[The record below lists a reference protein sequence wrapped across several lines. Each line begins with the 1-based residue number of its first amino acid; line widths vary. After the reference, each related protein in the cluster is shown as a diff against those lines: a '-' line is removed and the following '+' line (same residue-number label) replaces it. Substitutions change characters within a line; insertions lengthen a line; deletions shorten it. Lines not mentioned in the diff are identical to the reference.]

1 LNVEPLNPGYN
12 KMIRLFRQYVSPR
25 KIIFIIGEGILI
37 FLGVTL
43 ASFFL
48 LGRDIGIEGV
58 LEMFWPKVLLVS
70 IITQLSLYLN
80 DLYEF
85 KIMDSSINL
94 ASRLIQSIGITSITL
109 AIIYFLWPD
118 VIIGRWIFFAS
129 LIVLL
134 LFLVSWRLLYS
145 LVIRRKLFAE
155 KAIILGSGELARDM
169 LHEITSRKDLSYDI
183 VCAIANE
190 KNQDM
195 KDQFRD
201 MSVHYGFDNIC
212 NLAEAENVKSVIV
225 ALDEKRGI
233 LPYEE
238 LLKCKVKGMD
248 IIDGESF
255 YERITGKLLVE
266 KINPSWL
273 IFADGFVKS
282 KVSRAVK
289 RLVGLLLSTLM
300 LVLLSPL
307 ILLVAIAIKLDS
319 PGAALFSQERVGEYG
334 KTYTLHKFRSMRADA
349 EKESGP
355 VWASEED
362 PRVTRMG
369 KIIRKLRIDE
379 LPQLWNVF
387 KGDMSFVGPRPERP
401 VFVEKLKKI
410 IPYYNE
416 RLSVKPGVTGWA
428 QIKYPYGASEEDA
441 LQKLKYDL
449 YYIKNMSLVMDLI
462 VIFHTVKIVLLSRGS
477 R

>member
-1 LNVEPLNPGYN
+1 
-12 KMIRLFRQYVSPR
+12 
-25 KIIFIIGEGILI
+25 
-37 FLGVTL
+37 
-43 ASFFL
+43 
-48 LGRDIGIEGV
+48 
-58 LEMFWPKVLLVS
+58 
-70 IITQLSLYLN
+70 
-80 DLYEF
+80 
-85 KIMDSSINL
+85 
-94 ASRLIQSIGITSITL
+94 
-109 AIIYFLWPD
+109 
-118 VIIGRWIFFAS
+118 
-129 LIVLL
+129 
-134 LFLVSWRLLYS
+134 
-145 LVIRRKLFAE
+145 
-155 KAIILGSGELARDM
+155 
-169 LHEITSRKDLSYDI
+169 
-183 VCAIANE
+183 
-190 KNQDM
+190 M

-225 ALDEKRGI
+225 ALDERRGI

-307 ILLVAIAIKLDS
+307 LLLVAIAIKLDS

-349 EKESGP
+349 EKECGP

-416 RLSVKPGVTGWA
+416 RFSVKPGVTGWA

-462 VIFHTVKIVLLSRGS
+462 VIFHTAKIVLLGRGA